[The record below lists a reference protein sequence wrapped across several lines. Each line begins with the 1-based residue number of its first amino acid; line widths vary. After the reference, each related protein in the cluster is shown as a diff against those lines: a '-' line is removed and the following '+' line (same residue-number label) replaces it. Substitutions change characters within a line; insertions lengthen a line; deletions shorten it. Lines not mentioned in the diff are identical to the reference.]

1 MKKKIIF
8 SVAAGASI
16 FLLLA
21 NMNRPVSTR
30 PGFKF
35 GAPEIKSISQ
45 LAFGPSGTLFLG
57 DSKSASIFAIDTKDV
72 DAVDKSAAVEVKNI
86 DQKIAGFLGTEA
98 KNITITDMKVNP
110 ISKKIY
116 CAVQV
121 GDGTPALIRV
131 SNGSI
136 EAVDLKNVGYSDIS
150 LNNAPAEDAK
160 NKWGR
165 PLRLSAIEDL
175 NYSDG
180 KVLVSGLSNQ
190 EFSSTFRSIPYPF
203 SKAQDQSSLEI
214 YHAAHGRYETEAPI
228 ETFTTASLNGKTFLI
243 ASYTCTP
250 LVLFP
255 MDELKPGV
263 HVKGRTVGEFGA
275 GNRPL
280 DMITMKKDNALFLII
295 ANSDRPVMKVK
306 YKDIEAYHGSLTTKV
321 QEVFSTAGVP
331 YISFPIVNVLQ
342 LDKLDDTQFVYLQ
355 RRSNGDLDLMTQNN
369 QFL

>member
-1 MKKKIIF
+1 MKKIIF
-8 SVAAGASI
+8 SVVAGTSV
-16 FLLLA
+16 FLLLSNINHPA
-21 NMNRPVSTR
+21 STK

-35 GAPEIKSISQ
+35 GSPEIKSISQ
-45 LAFGPSGTLFLG
+45 IAFGPSGTLFIG
-57 DSKSASIFAIDTKDV
+57 DSKSATIYAMDTKDV
-72 DAVDKSAAVEVKNI
+72 NPVDKSGPVEIKNI
-86 DQKIAGFLGTEA
+86 DQKIAAFLGTDA
-98 KNITITDMKVNP
+98 KNISITDMKVNP
-110 ISKKIY
+110 ISKNIY
-116 CAVQV
+116 CAVQS
-121 GDGTPALIRV
+121 GDGTPALVRI
-131 SNGSI
+131 SNGVVQ
-136 EAVDLKNVGYSDIS
+136 AVELKNIGYSAIS
-150 LNNAPAEDAK
+150 LNDAPAEDTK

-165 PLRLSAIEDL
+165 LLRLSAIEDL

-190 EFSSTFRSIPYPF
+190 QFSSTFRSIPYPF
-203 SKAQDQSSLEI
+203 TKAQDQSSLEI
-214 YHAAHGRYETEAPI
+214 YHAAHGQYETEAPI
-228 ETFTTASLNGKTFLI
+228 ETFTTASLNGKNFLI

-255 MDELKPGV
+255 MDDLKPGT

-306 YKDIEAYHGSLTTKV
+306 YKDIESYQGSLSTQV

-342 LDKLDDTQFVYLQ
+342 LDKLDETQFIYLQ
-355 RRSNGDLDLMTQNN
+355 RRSNGDLDLRTQNN